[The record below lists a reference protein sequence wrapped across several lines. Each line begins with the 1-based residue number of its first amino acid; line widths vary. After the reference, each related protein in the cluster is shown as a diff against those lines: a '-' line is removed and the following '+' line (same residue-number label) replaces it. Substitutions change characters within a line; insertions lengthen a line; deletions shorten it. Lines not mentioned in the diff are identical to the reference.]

1 VKKKKREK
9 ERKRERER
17 EREREQTMNNSG
29 FDLLYAKK
37 DPARR
42 FQMNPIFTGK
52 QLIYF
57 QNSKWRK

>member
-1 VKKKKREK
+1 
-9 ERKRERER
+9 
-17 EREREQTMNNSG
+17 MNNSG

-37 DPARR
+37 DPAHR